1 MDGPGLDGRP
11 PTPAAGPGAP
21 GPGAPGAPDRAPGG
35 PTRVPEGLQPAPRLE
50 LPTWEPSGAGG
61 PTRAW
66 VAQALTGVGLL
77 ALVTVHM
84 IANHF
89 VVPKGL
95 RDFAAVVDYLSSP
108 LIVAIEVTFLVLVSW
123 HGLLGVRAI
132 LFDFGFSPATE
143 RRISRGLFA
152 LGVATVAYGLW
163 LTSVIVSY
171 R

>member
-1 MDGPGLDGRP
+1 MGAWADQERPMLPAQGQVDGPKEPERASGESLP
-11 PTPAAGPGAP
+11 PP
-21 GPGAPGAPDRAPGG
+21 
-35 PTRVPEGLQPAPRLE
+35 RVN

-61 PTRAW
+61 PSRSW

-77 ALVTVHM
+77 ALVTIHM

-89 VVPKGL
+89 IVPRGL
-95 RDFAAVVDYLSSP
+95 RNFADVVAYLSNP
-108 LIVAIEVTFLVLVSW
+108 IIVAIEVTFLVLVSW

-132 LFDFGFSPATE
+132 LFDFGFSPRTE
-143 RRISRGLFA
+143 RWISRILA
-152 LGVATVAYGLW
+152 VVGVATVSYGLW